1 MNFVGNK
8 KAECPLQDMCGSW
21 TASLRASR
29 LKKKKGQRKTSLA
42 QQIEKKGLEPFVSGV
57 SLGADSK
64 VDAPKVNAQFCI
76 RGTGRE
82 AELVEKNVL

>member
-1 MNFVGNK
+1 M
-8 KAECPLQDMCGSW
+8 
-21 TASLRASR
+21 
-29 LKKKKGQRKTSLA
+29 
-42 QQIEKKGLEPFVSGV
+42 EPFVSGV

-82 AELVEKNVL
+82 AELVDAYTAYRWVHRPEDSGQWKAARKRLRHEEAGRAM